1 MVVPD
6 DKGLASPTACSGAA
20 LMTCRRVGEDDASMR
35 PRILI
40 VDDHVGFRT
49 VARAMLQSEG
59 FEVVGEAADG
69 GDALAAVARLRPEIV
84 LLDIHLP
91 DMDGFEVSHRLAGL
105 PSPPVVVLIS
115 SRPIADLRRQVADS
129 PVAGFIAKHELSAA
143 AVAALAG

>member
-1 MVVPD
+1 MS
-6 DKGLASPTACSGAA
+6 DK
-20 LMTCRRVGEDDASMR
+20 RIRV
-35 PRILI
+35 LI
-40 VDDHVGFRT
+40 VDDHAV
-49 VARAMLQSEG
+49 VRAGLRALIDGETDTM
-59 FEVVGEAADG
+59 EVVGEAAGG

-91 DMDGFEVSHRLAGL
+91 DMDGFEVSHRIAAL

>member
-1 MVVPD
+1 M
-6 DKGLASPTACSGAA
+6 KG
-20 LMTCRRVGEDDASMR
+20 
-35 PRILI
+35 
-40 VDDHVGFRT
+40 
-49 VARAMLQSEG
+49 ARATIL
-59 FEVVGEAADG
+59 VVEDSPDEAFYLRMRLEAEKYDVLTAG
-69 GDALAAVARLRPEIV
+69 NGADALQLVQANLVDLV
-84 LLDIHLP
+84 LLDVGLP

>member
-1 MVVPD
+1 
-6 DKGLASPTACSGAA
+6 
-20 LMTCRRVGEDDASMR
+20 MR

-40 VDDHVGFRT
+40 IDDHVGFRR
-49 VARAMLQSEG
+49 VARAILHSEG
-59 FEVVGEAADG
+59 FEVVGEAGDG

-91 DMDGFEVSHRLAGL
+91 DVDGFEVAHRIAAMS
-105 PSPPVVVLIS
+105 SPPVVVLIS

-129 PVAGFIAKHELSAA
+129 PVAGFIAKHELSGP